1 MYNLIESISNYS
13 ETTESLLFYSKDEAT
28 VFNVYIA
35 NDNNFKPFKYKA
47 KLLGNTEADNA
58 NGILKNAIIA
68 IPLKYLSNFRISV
81 KMTLINCKVES
92 KLKKTKYCVLSAPV
106 LIMLMVMT
114 MAIILF
120 LPSKIQNYVSLL

>member
-81 KMTLINCKVES
+81 KKTLIICKVES
-92 KLKKTKYCVLSAPV
+92 KLK
-106 LIMLMVMT
+106 
-114 MAIILF
+114 
-120 LPSKIQNYVSLL
+120 